1 MGFAKQW
8 KGVNGYML
16 RDPGTFF
23 AEYDETHGI
32 GYPVAFMLVS
42 YFAVVVPLG
51 LLMVV
56 VNITDPIQIA
66 AAVGVTLGF
75 GIVFWVTGIVE
86 ALVAHGL
93 AYLFGARGL
102 TETLEAYAFPV
113 VVRYCLWWIPL
124 VNLGLGLYGLYLQI
138 KGLAAFHDLS
148 TGKAAIVAL
157 LASVLYLLPV
167 FVVLAAVI
175 GAFVLDLGSQ
185 PTPQPAMLV
194 LEVIA

>member
-1 MGFAKQW
+1 MKFTKQW
-8 KGVNGYML
+8 TGVNRYML

-32 GYPVAFMLVS
+32 GYPIAFMLTS

-51 LLMVV
+51 LLIAV
-56 VNITDPIQIA
+56 VNITNPTEIA
-66 AAVGVTLGF
+66 AAVGITLGF
-75 GIVFWVTGIVE
+75 GILFWVTGIVE

-102 TETLEAYAFPV
+102 TKTLEAYAFPV

-148 TGKAAIVAL
+148 TGKAATVAL

-175 GAFVLDLGSQ
+175 AAFVLDLGSQ
-185 PTPQPAMLV
+185 PAPQSAMLA
-194 LEVIA
+194 LEVVA